1 MSRGSCPQ
9 RVLLH
14 AFSTFKLGGPQA
26 RFVQLANAMGTD
38 YRHIIVA
45 MDNCFDA
52 GERLNPEVQWE
63 PLRLDVVKGG
73 TLANRWA
80 FRTVLQRL
88 KPDLLLSYN
97 WGAIEWAAANL
108 PATVPHLHVEDGFGP
123 DETHCQLPRRVWMGA
138 LTFMTAMTAGAAVAW
153 AGFSLPLLESWITLS
168 VLAFGLITLFS
179 RRGQAEGIT
188 QATLTAI
195 GLFAFC
201 HGQAHAIEALG
212 DVPTYL
218 GGFLLATAL
227 LHLAGIGLARGLA
240 ERSMAQ
246 RLMGA
251 GIAASGLYLL
261 VG

>member
-1 MSRGSCPQ
+1 MK
-9 RVLLH
+9 
-14 AFSTFKLGGPQA
+14 KL
-26 RFVQLANAMGTD
+26 
-38 YRHIIVA
+38 
-45 MDNCFDA
+45 
-52 GERLNPEVQWE
+52 
-63 PLRLDVVKGG
+63 
-73 TLANRWA
+73 TLAG
-80 FRTVLQRL
+80 
-88 KPDLLLSYN
+88 LLALLAAPAMAHTGH
-97 WGAIEWAAANL
+97 GA
-108 PATVPHLHVEDGFGP
+108 TDGFLHGFLHP
-123 DETHCQLPRRVWMGA
+123 LSGADHLLAMLAVGLWSGFVLPRRVWMGA

-168 VLAFGLITLFS
+168 VLAFGLIALFS